1 MHTSTAD
8 INPSEEDREI
18 IHNVLQKAADNAHLK
33 IEENEKLLKKHKNM
47 DPDAQKETEHENIKL
62 RRYSETIEDAL
73 NKCERTTGH
82 TLKKAFN
89 KKAMTAI
96 KDSLGDPAQC
106 ATLEEV
112 LHNNHLA

>member
-1 MHTSTAD
+1 MHHATAD
-8 INPSEEDREI
+8 INPSEDDRE
-18 IHNVLQKAADNAHLK
+18 VLFEMLKKASDNAHLK
-33 IEENEKLLKKHKNM
+33 LEENEKLLKKSKNM
-47 DPDAQKETEHENIKL
+47 DPEAQKETEHDIIKL
-62 RRYSETIEDAL
+62 RRYSETIEDTL

-96 KDSLGDPAQC
+96 KDSLHDPAQY